1 MESSHPHSWS
11 QVHCP
16 AGLRLLIKGPRLLRS
31 KWCDPSANAATVT
44 AAVILAGVLDCH
56 LLSATNQLCD
66 CGWCFRWVSI
76 VGVAWLTFYCFV
88 LYWAKPWE
96 YLVYTG
102 DIKWGQVLWPLGSK
116 SRNRSFTPVEF
127 SVIDFLWH
135 CKARLNCWRS
145 TSCVGI
151 LSCFFSF
158 FPFFSL
164 ALFSFFLS

>member
-1 MESSHPHSWS
+1 MNLSVSWTTQQSIDIKIRDLLPQHMESSHPHSWS

-116 SRNRSFTPVEF
+116 SRNRSFTLP
-127 SVIDFLWH
+127 W
-135 CKARLNCWRS
+135 
-145 TSCVGI
+145 
-151 LSCFFSF
+151 SF
-158 FPFFSL
+158 PW
-164 ALFSFFLS
+164 